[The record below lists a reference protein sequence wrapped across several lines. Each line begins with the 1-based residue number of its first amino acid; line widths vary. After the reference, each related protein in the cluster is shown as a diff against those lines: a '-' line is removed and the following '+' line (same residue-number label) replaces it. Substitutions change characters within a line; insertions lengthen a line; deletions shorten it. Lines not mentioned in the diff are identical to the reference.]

1 MLFFYLYLMIK
12 KRCDWCVG
20 DIQYENYHDQEW
32 GVPCYEAQ
40 KLFEFLIL
48 ETFQAGLSW
57 ITVLRKRPH
66 FHRAFDQFQAAKMAV
81 YAPKKKALL
90 MEDPGIIRNRQKI
103 EAAVRNAQAFLS
115 LDEKYGF
122 GNFLWDAVGG
132 RPQTNSYKTISEIP
146 PYTPVAEKLS
156 KTLKKEGFAFVGPT
170 VIYAF
175 MQATGMVN
183 DHLVSCYRYA
193 EIKNNS

>member
-81 YAPKKKALL
+81 YDPKKKARL

-115 LDEKYGF
+115 
-122 GNFLWDAVGG
+122 A
-132 RPQTNSYKTISEIP
+132 P
-146 PYTPVAEKLS
+146 
-156 KTLKKEGFAFVGPT
+156 
-170 VIYAF
+170 
-175 MQATGMVN
+175 
-183 DHLVSCYRYA
+183 
-193 EIKNNS
+193 